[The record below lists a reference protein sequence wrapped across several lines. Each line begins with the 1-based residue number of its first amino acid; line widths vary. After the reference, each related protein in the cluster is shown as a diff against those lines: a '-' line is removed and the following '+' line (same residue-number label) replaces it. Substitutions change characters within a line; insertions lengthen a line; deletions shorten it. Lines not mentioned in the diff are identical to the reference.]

1 MPILREYQQL
11 QEQSKSLRE
20 QLISFEN
27 REDFKRESAFFNR
40 LKMLMADYNESALDV
55 IKLVNTEKSVSES
68 PAIRKKRMIKVYR
81 NPYEREIV
89 ETRGGNHKT
98 LRAWKDQY
106 GAEVVDSWLVEE
118 K

>member
-1 MPILREYQQL
+1 MSILREYQQL

-20 QLISFEN
+20 QLISLER

-40 LKMLMADYNESALDV
+40 LKSLMVDYNKSALDV
-55 IKLVNTEKSVSES
+55 VKLINAEEGICES
-68 PAIRKKRMIKVYR
+68 PARRKKRKIKVYR
-81 NPYEREIV
+81 NPYDWEIV

-98 LRAWKDQY
+98 LRAWKDQH

>member
-1 MPILREYQQL
+1 M
-11 QEQSKSLRE
+11 
-20 QLISFEN
+20 
-27 REDFKRESAFFNR
+27 
-40 LKMLMADYNESALDV
+40 
-55 IKLVNTEKSVSES
+55 VNAEKGVSES
-68 PAIRKKRMIKVYR
+68 PAIRKKRMIKEYR